1 MNITHSLFIYKT
13 FIKLLRMYN
22 YQVKSTE
29 DE

>member
-1 MNITHSLFIYKT
+1 MFTHSLFIYQT
-13 FIKLLRMYN
+13 FIKLLRMFN